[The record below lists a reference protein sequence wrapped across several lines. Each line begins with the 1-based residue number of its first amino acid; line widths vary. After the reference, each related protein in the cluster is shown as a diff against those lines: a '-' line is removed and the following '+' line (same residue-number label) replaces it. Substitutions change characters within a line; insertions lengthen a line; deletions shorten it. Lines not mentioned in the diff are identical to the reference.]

1 MKAEKAVI
9 KVLNQALGQALIA
22 INQYFFTRSCVKKL
36 GCGRAE

>member
-22 INQYFFTRSCVKKL
+22 INQYFLHARGVWKS
-36 GCGRAE
+36 